1 MLPFILLGMALMLV
15 MSWRRSLFL
24 LIVPLY
30 HLLFQSFMHT
40 EFRYGL
46 PIHYFLFVFAA
57 VVWALM
63 LTLSWKGLRDFARR
77 GAGKGA
83 VGAEH

>member
-1 MLPFILLGMALMLV
+1 MLGFILLGMALMFIA
-15 MSWRRSLFL
+15 SWRRSLFL

-46 PIHYFLFVFAA
+46 PMHYFLFVFAA
-57 VVWALM
+57 VVWALI
-63 LTLSWKGLRDFARR
+63 LTFLWKGLREVVNR
-77 GAGKGA
+77 GRGSS
-83 VGAEH
+83 EC